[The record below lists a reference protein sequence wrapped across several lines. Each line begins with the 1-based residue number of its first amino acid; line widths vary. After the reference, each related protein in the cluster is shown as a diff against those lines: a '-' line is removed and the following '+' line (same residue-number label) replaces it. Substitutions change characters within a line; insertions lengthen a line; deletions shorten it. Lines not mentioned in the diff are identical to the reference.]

1 MQRVVVTTV
10 NFNSLTYL
18 IDYLGIID
26 TSGELWK
33 QQRRF
38 SLRVLRDFGLGK
50 NKMQERIL
58 EEMHTICENVNRDI
72 EAGIVEHDF
81 HKHTD
86 LATGSVIISF

>member
-1 MQRVVVTTV
+1 MVIFSKQSS
-10 NFNSLTYL
+10 NYSP
-18 IDYLGIID
+18 DLGIID
-26 TSGELWK
+26 TSGALWK
-33 QQRRF
+33 DQRRF

-72 EAGIVEHDF
+72 DAGIIEHDF

-86 LATGSVIISF
+86 LATGSVIVCIRTV